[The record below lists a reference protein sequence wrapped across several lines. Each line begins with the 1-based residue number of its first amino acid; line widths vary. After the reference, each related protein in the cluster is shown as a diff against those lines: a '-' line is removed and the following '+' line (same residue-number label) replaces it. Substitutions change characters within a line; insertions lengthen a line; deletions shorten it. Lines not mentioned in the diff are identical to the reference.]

1 MGGINQCFRIIKAW
15 NIFLQRNE
23 ISLFSVGSFFSHSA
37 EKIREGYHSMFQKFS
52 GMEKLY
58 AEGDIAILC

>member
-1 MGGINQCFRIIKAW
+1 MRKK
-15 NIFLQRNE
+15 E
-23 ISLFSVGSFFSHSA
+23 ISLFSVGIFFSHSA